1 MRKNFVNG
9 AIFLFIS
16 VLVLSSCTSRR
27 VKGNGNITTSNR
39 SEGNFDA
46 VKAAGSFDVFFS
58 QAETN
63 AIRIEADENLMKYIE
78 TSVED
83 GVLRIR
89 TKSGINIRPSQDI
102 KVYVRSPKYRSVSL
116 SGSGNMVAETKITST
131 EKIKV
136 SIAGSGDIKLQEVD
150 APQIDVNISGS
161 GKAEGFG
168 NTRDLDIDVAGS
180 GDVMMKDLKAENA
193 KISIAGSGNV
203 WLFASIKLDVRVAGG
218 GDIHYYGNPPEI
230 NSKLA
235 GSGNLIKEQ

>member
-9 AIFLFIS
+9 TILLLIAVFA
-16 VLVLSSCTSRR
+16 LSSCTTRR
-27 VKGNGNITTSNR
+27 VKGNGNIITSNR
-39 SEGNFDA
+39 SEESFDA

-63 AIRIEADENLMKYIE
+63 EIRIEADENLMKYIQ

-89 TKSGINIRPSQDI
+89 TKSGMNIRPSQDI
-102 KVYVRSPKYRSVSL
+102 KVYVKAPKYKSVSL
-116 SGSGNMVAETKITST
+116 SGSGNMVAESKITST
-131 EKIKV
+131 QKIKL
-136 SIAGSGDIKLQEVD
+136 SISGSGDIKLQEVD
-150 APQIDVNISGS
+150 APQVDVNISGS

-203 WLFASIKLDVRVAGG
+203 WVFASMKLDVRVAGG
-218 GDIHYYGNPPEI
+218 GDIHYYGNPADI
-230 NSKLA
+230 KSKLA
-235 GSGNLIKEQ
+235 GSGNLIKE